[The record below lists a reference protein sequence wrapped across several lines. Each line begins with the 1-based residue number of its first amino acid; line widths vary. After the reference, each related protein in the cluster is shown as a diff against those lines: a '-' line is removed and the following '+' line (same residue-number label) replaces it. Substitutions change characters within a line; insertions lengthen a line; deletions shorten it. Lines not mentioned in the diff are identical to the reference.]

1 MSKPAS
7 SQSDPATV
15 ELFGKRALT
24 LSVVCPVYNERHVVA
39 ASIKRLLTIDDPKIK
54 SMEVIIIDDCSNDG
68 TYEILRQLANEDN
81 RIKLMRHSS
90 NQGKGGALRTGFA
103 EASGEVTVC
112 HDADMEY
119 DPHDIIKL
127 LQPFLEEGADAVFG
141 SRYLSAPYRRALRFR
156 HSLMNRSLTMLSNWF
171 TDLDLTDLET
181 CYKAVRTPLLQ
192 SIPLRSDDFRIEV
205 ELAFKL
211 AKRQARI
218 FETPIRYYPRTYEE
232 GKKIGAKDGVL
243 ALAAMAKYALIDDMY
258 QDDEYGSHILADL
271 DEANR
276 FNQWMAAQI
285 RPFVGNRVLE
295 IGSGIGNLTN
305 QLIPRDRFVAS
316 DINPNYLRYLRA
328 YQVGKPYLEVRNIDV
343 TRSEHFESL
352 ESCFDTTIMLNV
364 LEHVSDEHQAL
375 RNLHNSLEPGG
386 RCIILVPNQ
395 PGLYG
400 TLDEALEHRERY
412 DTQHLESSLS
422 KAGFRVD
429 HIFDFNR
436 FSVPGWW
443 LNGKVMKK
451 QTFSRWQIKLV
462 DTITP
467 FMKKVDTLIPW
478 EGLSIIGIGT
488 KE

>member
-1 MSKPAS
+1 MSHPES
-7 SQSDPATV
+7 STKDPATV

-39 ASIKRLLTIDDPKIK
+39 ASIRRVLDIDDSKIK
-54 SMEVIIIDDCSNDG
+54 SMEIIIVDDCSTDG
-68 TYEILRQLANEDN
+68 TYDILRSLEKEDE
-81 RIKLMRHSS
+81 RIKLIRHSS
-90 NQGKGGALRTGFA
+90 NKGKGGALRTGFA
-103 EASGEVTVC
+103 QCSGDVTVC

-119 DPHDIIKL
+119 DPKDIVKL
-127 LQPFLEEGADAVFG
+127 LSPFLDEGADAVFG

-192 SIPLRSDDFRIEV
+192 SIPLRSNDFRIEV

-243 ALAAMAKYALIDDMY
+243 ALGAMVKYAMIDDMY
-258 QDDEYGSHILADL
+258 QDDEYGSQILADL

-276 FNQWMAAQI
+276 FNLWMASQI

-305 QLIPRDRFVAS
+305 QLIPRDKFVAS

-343 TRSEHFESL
+343 MESSDFSSL
-352 ESCFDTTIMLNV
+352 QESFDTVIMLNV
-364 LEHVSDEHQAL
+364 LEHVADEHQAL
-375 RNLHNSLEPGG
+375 RNLYDALEPGG
-386 RCIILVPNQ
+386 RCIILVPNH
-395 PGLYG
+395 PRLYG
-400 TLDEALEHRERY
+400 SLDEALEHRERY
-412 DTQHLESSLS
+412 DAEHLEKSLQSS
-422 KAGFRVD
+422 GFRVD
-429 HIFDFNR
+429 HLFDFNR

-443 LNGKVMKK
+443 VNGKVMKK
-451 QTFSRWQIKLV
+451 RTFSRWQIKIV
-462 DTITP
+462 DTLTP
-467 FMKKVDTLIPW
+467 LMKKVDHFIPW
-478 EGLSIIGIGT
+478 EGLSVIGIGT